1 MTDETVETKARIQ
14 ANTEYGEFLV
24 GLKLS
29 GERADEVLA
38 ILYEVLGERIRYLGA
53 KPGERESLGM
63 SPAEYYTDV
72 LRSDLAQVLNA
83 EEMEYFEEY
92 QSEIPTLELR
102 RTSEQL
108 LVQLAPGLRAE
119 NRNIVLDVYID
130 ELFADLEA
138 QTEQLRQD
146 FLVRPDGSVLVE
158 DLPGLFPFDSSAD
171 VWRRSV
177 ERLADVLDADQLA
190 VMQRFVEQ
198 MENFAELTQHLLQS
212 RGRQ

>member
-1 MTDETVETKARIQ
+1 M
-14 ANTEYGEFLV
+14 
-24 GLKLS
+24 
-29 GERADEVLA
+29 
-38 ILYEVLGERIRYLGA
+38 
-53 KPGERESLGM
+53 
-63 SPAEYYTDV
+63 
-72 LRSDLAQVLNA
+72 
-83 EEMEYFEEY
+83 
-92 QSEIPTLELR
+92 
-102 RTSEQL
+102 
-108 LVQLAPGLRAE
+108 
-119 NRNIVLDVYID
+119 LDVYID

-198 MENFAELTQHLLQS
+198 MENFAMEELAKKGLTQVERGTSVDVSVPFLAALTRIEPYWLKRRAFLETLNSES
-212 RGRQ
+212 RYE